1 MKILDLLKE
10 SNKASTRWVKYF
22 DVYEQ
27 VFEKFRDKRVT
38 FVEVGVLN
46 GGSLEMWKKYFH
58 PESRIIGVDLNP
70 ECKKFEKDGIEIFI
84 GDQSDEMF
92 WDNFFKKVG
101 KIDILLDDGGHLSYQ
116 QIITTVKSIENINDD
131 GLLLVEDVHASYM
144 DNFNNIK
151 RRTFIDFSKKL
162 IDDVNKKNP
171 LINENLFKFSLNDYI
186 HSIHFFESIVV
197 ININRK
203 KTYENSKFKSKNID
217 HHKMDDFRYNNTFSA
232 KFIWYNKFIQ
242 KFRLIKTITFR
253 ISIFFE
259 KFQKLLKYNRY
270 FK

>member
-10 SNKASTRWVKYF
+10 SNNYSTRWIKYF
-22 DVYEQ
+22 EVYDQ
-27 VFEKFRDKRVT
+27 IFEKFRDKKIT

-58 PESRIIGVDLNP
+58 PESRIIGIDLNP
-70 ECKKFEKDGIEIFI
+70 ECKKFEKNGIEIFI
-84 GDQSDEMF
+84 GDQSDEKF
-92 WDNFFKKVG
+92 WDNFFKQVG
-101 KIDILLDDGGHLSYQ
+101 NIDILLDDGGHLSHQ
-116 QIITTVKSIENINDD
+116 QIITTVKSIKNINDG

-144 DNFNNIK
+144 ENFNNIRK
-151 RRTFIDFSKKL
+151 RTFIDFSKKL

-171 LINENLFKFSLNDYI
+171 LIKENLFKFSLNDYV

-197 ININRK
+197 INVDRK
-203 KTYENSKFKSKNID
+203 KTYENSKYKSKNPD
-217 HHKMDDFRYNNTFSA
+217 NKMQDFRYNNTFSG
-232 KFIWYNKFIQ
+232 KFIQ
-242 KFRLIKTITFR
+242 FIKLRIIKTIIFK

-259 KFQKLLKYNRY
+259 KFLKLIKYNKY